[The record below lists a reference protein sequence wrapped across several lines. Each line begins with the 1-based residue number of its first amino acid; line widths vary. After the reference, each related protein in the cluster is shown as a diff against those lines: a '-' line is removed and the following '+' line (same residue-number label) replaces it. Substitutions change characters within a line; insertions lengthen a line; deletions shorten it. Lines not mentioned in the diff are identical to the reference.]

1 MGALRFCYVGS
12 LTSNNRVTR
21 RTKQG
26 KILKSASA
34 REDQKKVKALAT
46 EAVLS
51 VPSPFWGNACE
62 VEIVA
67 WNTRKDCGNIE
78 KVICDG
84 MTGVAYDDDR
94 RITKLTVEKRK
105 DRGGE
110 RYEVCVRPAEP
121 LETPKKK
128 QAAALDDDD
137 DPTEIL
143 SRMPAFLRTRRIDD
157 LKSGDTLTFEERDRL
172 LAHYAKVE
180 QEIAADLPRARASR
194 K

>member
-1 MGALRFCYVGS
+1 MSDLRFTYHGS

-34 REDQKKVKALAT
+34 REDQKKVKALAI
-46 EAVLS
+46 EAVAFAMPL
-51 VPSPFWGNACE
+51 PPMGNACE

-110 RYEVCVRPAEP
+110 RYEVTVRPAQPWMDEHG
-121 LETPKKK
+121 
-128 QAAALDDDD
+128 AV
-137 DPTEIL
+137 
-143 SRMPAFLRTRRIDD
+143 
-157 LKSGDTLTFEERDRL
+157 
-172 LAHYAKVE
+172 HKV
-180 QEIAADLPRARASR
+180 PR
-194 K
+194 